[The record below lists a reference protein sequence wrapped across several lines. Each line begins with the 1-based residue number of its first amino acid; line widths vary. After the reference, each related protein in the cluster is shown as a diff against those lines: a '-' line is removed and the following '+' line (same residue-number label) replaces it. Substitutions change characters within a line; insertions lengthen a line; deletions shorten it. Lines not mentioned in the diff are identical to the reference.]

1 MREEDDETFGARI
14 GAVLRR
20 PEAVPGTFD
29 ARLRSAIDAEDRR
42 ASAPWLTRR
51 REVRLS
57 PLAGLAL
64 AASFAGLVILG
75 TLGVTGRG
83 AAPAVAAATTDTV
96 HLVRFVLVNPTASQ
110 VALVGDFNGW
120 QGASLERTGDPASG
134 VWSVSL
140 PLTAGR
146 YEYAF
151 VVDGK
156 RWIADP
162 SLPTAHDEFG
172 GEHSVLRLGA
182 AHVM

>member
-1 MREEDDETFGARI
+1 MRQDEDETFGARI

-20 PEAVPGTFD
+20 PEAVPAGFD
-29 ARLRSAIDAEDRR
+29 ARVRSAIDAEDRR
-42 ASAPWLTRR
+42 AATPWLTRR

-57 PLAGLAL
+57 PIAGLAI
-64 AASFAGLVILG
+64 AASFAGLVVLG

-83 AAPAVAAATTDTV
+83 LAPVVAAAAPDTV
-96 HLVRFVLVNPTASQ
+96 HLVRFVLVNPAASQ

-120 QGASLERTGDPASG
+120 QGAALERAGDSASG

-140 PLTAGR
+140 PLAAGR

-151 VVDGK
+151 VVDGQ
-156 RWIADP
+156 RWVADP

-182 AHVM
+182 DHVM